1 MECSIE
7 QRSMAH
13 REPSLGPAPVRA
25 KNFGLHYNTAQ
36 ADLCG
41 MGDRGDLLGCV
52 PAGKEESRRLGE
64 WVGRVPLPGGR
75 QAGQSEVVRLSAHP
89 TCGVLPLC

>member
-1 MECSIE
+1 ME

-13 REPSLGPAPVRA
+13 REHSLGPAPVRA

-41 MGDRGDLLGCV
+41 VGARGDLLGRV
-52 PAGKEESRRLGE
+52 PAGEEESRRLESGWGE
-64 WVGRVPLPGGR
+64 SLCQVGGR
-75 QAGQSEVVRLSAHP
+75 QAKVRS
-89 TCGVLPLC
+89 